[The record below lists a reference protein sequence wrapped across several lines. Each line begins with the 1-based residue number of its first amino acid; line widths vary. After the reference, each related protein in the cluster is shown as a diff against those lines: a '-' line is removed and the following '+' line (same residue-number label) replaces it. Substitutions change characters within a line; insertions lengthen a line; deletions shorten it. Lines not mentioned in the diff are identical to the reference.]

1 MKDSTIG
8 FIGGGNMARS
18 LIGGL
23 LADGVLPQHI
33 WVSDPNETA
42 LRNLQTHFAVH
53 TTASNSEAA
62 RHAQVVVLAVKP
74 QAAKAVAQEL
84 APLVQGKR
92 PLVISIAAGI
102 RETKLREWLGED
114 VAIVRTMPNTPALVR
129 SGATALFANAITSK
143 EQKNL
148 AESILR
154 AVGMTLWV
162 DDESLMDAVTALSGS
177 GPAYFFLVMEALENA
192 GHHLGLPR
200 DIARLLTLQTAFGAA
215 KMALESTEE
224 LAALRHQ
231 VTSPGG
237 TTERA
242 INVLEQHCIAA
253 VFDEALHAAHQRSVE
268 LATLFGNDNRKI

>member
-84 APLVQGKR
+84 LYHGV
-92 PLVISIAAGI
+92 AG
-102 RETKLREWLGED
+102 WMPGGESAGRVD
-114 VAIVRTMPNTPALVR
+114 TH
-129 SGATALFANAITSK
+129 ALFAAC
-143 EQKNL
+143 L
-148 AESILR
+148 A
-154 AVGMTLWV
+154 G
-162 DDESLMDAVTALSGS
+162 
-177 GPAYFFLVMEALENA
+177 
-192 GHHLGLPR
+192 
-200 DIARLLTLQTAFGAA
+200 
-215 KMALESTEE
+215 
-224 LAALRHQ
+224 
-231 VTSPGG
+231 
-237 TTERA
+237 
-242 INVLEQHCIAA
+242 
-253 VFDEALHAAHQRSVE
+253 
-268 LATLFGNDNRKI
+268 